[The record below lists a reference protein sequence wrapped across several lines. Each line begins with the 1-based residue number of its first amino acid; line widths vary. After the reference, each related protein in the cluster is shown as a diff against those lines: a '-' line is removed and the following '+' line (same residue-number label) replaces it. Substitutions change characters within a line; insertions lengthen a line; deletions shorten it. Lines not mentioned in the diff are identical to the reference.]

1 MEEQVINF
9 KTAKLAK
16 EKGFSSFSKEALAEF
31 ECVVDECYINK
42 RLLFNQDGFDVKH
55 ELVIEAPTQSLLQ
68 KWLRDEHNIHIDM
81 IGILNDIGNDGKYHP
96 ASYSCCINY
105 FLKSDGEWAGQE
117 LCCFTDKSYTYEQAL
132 ETALQYALKL
142 IGKSDKRIKSIMDF
156 FN

>member
-68 KWLRDEHNIHIDM
+68 KWLRDKYKILVTVHSHFGRDIEYSFTIEDICI
-81 IGILNDIGNDGKYHP
+81 IGDGKP
-96 ASYSCCINY
+96 TFYSKTY
-105 FLKSDGEWAGQE
+105 F
-117 LCCFTDKSYTYEQAL
+117 KSYEFCLEKGLFKAL
-132 ETALQYALKL
+132 T
-142 IGKSDKRIKSIMDF
+142 RIKLK
-156 FN
+156 